1 MFFCVITKNL
11 NGKFLL
17 KIELLLKD
25 EMGVGTKNFNMVTKK
40 VSLGSS
46 QSGLGKMDG
55 RGEGGVSEVD
65 LMPQCTLW

>member
-25 EMGVGTKNFNMVTKK
+25 EMGVRDKK
-40 VSLGSS
+40 L
-46 QSGLGKMDG
+46 
-55 RGEGGVSEVD
+55 
-65 LMPQCTLW
+65 

>member
-46 QSGLGKMDG
+46 QSGLGRMDG

-65 LMPQCTLW
+65 LMPQCTL

>member
-1 MFFCVITKNL
+1 MWEFTGKSNFYEIGVTKKPIYRGL
-11 NGKFLL
+11 P
-17 KIELLLKD
+17 
-25 EMGVGTKNFNMVTKK
+25 KK

-65 LMPQCTLW
+65 LIPQCTL